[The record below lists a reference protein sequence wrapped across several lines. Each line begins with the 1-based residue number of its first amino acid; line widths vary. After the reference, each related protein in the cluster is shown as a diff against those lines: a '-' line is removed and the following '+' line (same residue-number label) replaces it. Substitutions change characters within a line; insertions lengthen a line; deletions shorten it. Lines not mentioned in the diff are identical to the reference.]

1 MSTFSHSQDEERGKQ
16 PAREAPGEQGEVPR
30 KRDDSKDD
38 KSDPGIRRMADS
50 VTLPHQRHENQERGG
65 QRLQK
70 DAASASR
77 TILFVRH
84 HYRRNQMAI
93 HKKGLAH
100 WEGDLKHGKGTVS
113 TESGA
118 LSQQPY
124 GFNTRFEGVKGTNP
138 EELIG
143 AAHAACFSMALSLML
158 SEEGYT
164 ATSID
169 TTAVVTLNKT
179 DGGFAITDI
188 ALQSQIVLPDVSP
201 AAFDEIIQKAK
212 AGCPVS
218 QVLKANI
225 TLDYQLN
232 P

>member
-1 MSTFSHSQDEERGKQ
+1 MAFKRYADARWNGDLQSGKGSMSTPQSGLFDAQNFSFK
-16 PAREAPGEQGEVPR
+16 
-30 KRDDSKDD
+30 
-38 KSDPGIRRMADS
+38 
-50 VTLPHQRHENQERGG
+50 
-65 QRLQK
+65 
-70 DAASASR
+70 
-77 TILFVRH
+77 
-84 HYRRNQMAI
+84 
-93 HKKGLAH
+93 
-100 WEGDLKHGKGTVS
+100 
-113 TESGA
+113 
-118 LSQQPY
+118 
-124 GFNTRFEGVKGTNP
+124 TRFGDEKGTNP